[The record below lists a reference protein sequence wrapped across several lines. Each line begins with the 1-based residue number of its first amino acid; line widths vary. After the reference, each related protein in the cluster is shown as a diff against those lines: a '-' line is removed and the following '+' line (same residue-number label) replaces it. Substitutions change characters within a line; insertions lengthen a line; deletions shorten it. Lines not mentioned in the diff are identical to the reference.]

1 MTGRSLECL
10 HDRARGRDRN
20 EGKGQRENKRE
31 RIAALGEASGQ
42 GGARSAIS
50 PELRGSGGRAVVRQG
65 ERQREGEVRE
75 SFVFLWMRG
84 PTCKCVRERG

>member
-1 MTGRSLECL
+1 M

-31 RIAALGEASGQ
+31 RVAASGEASGQ
-42 GGARSAIS
+42 GGARSALS
-50 PELRGSGGRAVVRQG
+50 PELRGSDRRAVVRQG

-75 SFVFLWMRG
+75 SFVFSMDEG
-84 PTCKCVRERG
+84 PHM